1 MNKIILT
8 QHVKERRTKGFLPEE
23 SLRVFADYL
32 INENELKSKE
42 DGAYK
47 FRRGG
52 TCAIITKEKDKF
64 IFITLYGPSKWI
76 VDCYD
81 YSGFSCHKQ
90 TEERV
95 KLSQERSRHKARCKA
110 LGIKNNSSSIK
121 EPQKPLKN
129 LSAKNK
135 ELLKRG
141 TFETIKLDKVKS
153 LFLRNKFGHKPQFIL
168 QSKFNSYPF
177 IDLLGYDGKHI
188 QTIRVDTWKKLFLS

>member
-76 VDCYD
+76 VDSDD

-95 KLSQERSRHKARCKA
+95 KLSKERSRHK
-110 LGIKNNSSSIK
+110 
-121 EPQKPLKN
+121 Q
-129 LSAKNK
+129 
-135 ELLKRG
+135 
-141 TFETIKLDKVKS
+141 
-153 LFLRNKFGHKPQFIL
+153 QFIL

-177 IDLLGYDGKHI
+177 IDLLRYDGKHI
-188 QTIRVDTWKKLFLS
+188 QTNRVNTWKKLFLS